1 MAMMTTGTIRW
12 RRVLAAAATGTS
24 LFLRNDGAPGPDI
37 EQSVDVVGER
47 VCRLNGSENL
57 VKEDVR
63 EKRSHEQEGGGAR
76 VFDADH
82 ARLVRPP
89 KISRHNLQ
97 PPPRGAVVAAGIE
110 GNEQRRIRLLVH
122 AQHEVLAD
130 RRFRKGNPL
139 FGDAAQD
146 DPRIAGGIDVL
157 QIGDAGRQLHVAVHR
172 GVEQRL
178 LGIEVP

>member
-1 MAMMTTGTIRW
+1 M
-12 RRVLAAAATGTS
+12 
-24 LFLRNDGAPGPDI
+24 
-37 EQSVDVVGER
+37 
-47 VCRLNGSENL
+47 
-57 VKEDVR
+57 KEDVR

-97 PPPRGAVVAAGIE
+97 SPPGGAVVAAGIE

-178 LGIEVP
+178 LGVEVPEHGGCCDLQLRGDIRKGCGRKSLLCEDGARCLKDLLAMDERRPSHL